1 MREPRSDGVE
11 GRSRGLRLVANVAWS
26 RCHVDPDRGSSRSRR
41 ALDTYHVYTEYVN
54 MKNITLA
61 IDEETLAAGRAYAE
75 RHNTTL
81 NALVRDL
88 LARTVHVDRA
98 AAVAE
103 MFRLM
108 DSAAGHSRGE
118 RWTRDELHERR

>member
-1 MREPRSDGVE
+1 M
-11 GRSRGLRLVANVAWS
+11 
-26 RCHVDPDRGSSRSRR
+26 C
-41 ALDTYHVYTEYVN
+41 T

-75 RHNTTL
+75 RHHTTL
-81 NALVRDL
+81 NALVREL
-88 LARTVHVDRA
+88 LARTVRVDRV
-98 AAVAE
+98 AAVEE

>member
-1 MREPRSDGVE
+1 
-11 GRSRGLRLVANVAWS
+11 
-26 RCHVDPDRGSSRSRR
+26 
-41 ALDTYHVYTEYVN
+41 

-61 IDEETLAAGRAYAE
+61 LDEETLAAGRAYAE
-75 RHNTTL
+75 RHHTTL

-98 AAVAE
+98 AAVEE

-108 DSAAGHSRGE
+108 DRSPGRSHGK
-118 RWTRDELHERR
+118 RWTRDELYERR